1 MIPSLVQQ
9 IAAAARPT
17 PTYRANPKRERMENI
32 LMLMLGRNVCA
43 ADMARHYKKSLT
55 ALTEDLREI
64 EAKGYAFSFRS
75 SDGHYKRTLY
85 SLTKSGILRAKQLK
99 EMSDGQDVQAQH

>member
-9 IAAAARPT
+9 ITAAASPAQ
-17 PTYRANPKRERMENI
+17 TYRANPRRERMENI

-55 ALTEDLREI
+55 ALTEDLRELQD
-64 EAKGYAFSFRS
+64 EGYAFSFRS

-85 SLTKSGILRAKQLK
+85 SLTKAGVLRAKHLK
-99 EMSDGQDVQAQH
+99 EMSD

>member
-9 IAAAARPT
+9 ITAAARPE
-17 PTYRANPKRERMENI
+17 PTCRANPRRERIENI
-32 LMLMLGRNVCA
+32 LMLMLGRNVSA

>member
-1 MIPSLVQQ
+1 MIPTLFQQ
-9 IAAAARPT
+9 ITAACMPRPAARPS
-17 PTYRANPKRERMENI
+17 PRKLRQENI

-55 ALTEDLREI
+55 ALTQDLREI
-64 EAKGYAFSFRS
+64 QDEGYAFSFRS
-75 SDGHYKRTLY
+75 NDGHYKRTLY

-99 EMSDGQDVQAQH
+99 EMSE